1 MSDSEDDDFELYDT
15 FRYYEKP
22 KERSLRE
29 TSYVYDDGIGKLYE
43 QLVGRDRLRTED
55 EFSDEADDVLDDS
68 FDKEIYSDQLVTSQ
82 SHAEGAW
89 ENWKLGLEI
98 RMTDRSIGVYD
109 PSGMEIIFFSS
120 SAEYP
125 VMRHEISNLIVSN

>member
-68 FDKEIYSDQLVTSQ
+68 FDKEIYSDQLVTKRDY
-82 SHAEGAW
+82 AI
-89 ENWKLGLEI
+89 KEI
-98 RMTDRSIGVYD
+98 VDTEKRYCNQLSA
-109 PSGMEIIFFSS
+109 IIEQFLK
-120 SAEYP
+120 ECIQYCD
-125 VMRHEISNLIVSN
+125 VNCGTLL